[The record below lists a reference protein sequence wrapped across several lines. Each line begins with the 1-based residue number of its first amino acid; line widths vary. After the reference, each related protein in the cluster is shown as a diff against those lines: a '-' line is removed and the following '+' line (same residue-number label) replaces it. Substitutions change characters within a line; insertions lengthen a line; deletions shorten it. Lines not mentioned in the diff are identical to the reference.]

1 MTDILIG
8 NGTVV
13 TLGTQNQLI
22 EKGAVLVHNSLIV
35 AIDMDTTLR
44 QQYPDADYVDANG
57 GLIMPGFLC
66 THTHFYGAFARGMAI
81 PGEPPRNFPEIL
93 ERLWWRLDKL
103 LTLED
108 TRASAEI
115 FMVDA
120 IRHGTTCV
128 VDHHAS
134 PNAVDGSL
142 DVIADA
148 VEQASMR
155 ACLAYEVS
163 DRDGPA
169 VIEAGVRENERFIR
183 TLRAERRQQAEA
195 GMIAASYGLH
205 ASFTLSPTTLERCA
219 AGGADSG
226 VGFHIHVAEDISDEN
241 DSMTRY
247 GMRVADRL
255 EANHILGPRSI
266 AAHCVH
272 VNSGEMSRLAETHTN
287 SVHNPRSNMNNAV
300 GRAPVQEML
309 QAGIN
314 VGLGNDGFSMNMM
327 QEMKA
332 AYLLHKLA
340 LSDPRAMPADLV
352 LNMAFQHNAQI
363 INAVF
368 SPFNRDFPR
377 VGELSVGAAADL
389 VLLDYLPPTPL
400 SSENFPW
407 HLIFAMDGH
416 HVNSTMVAGQWLMRE
431 RQLLTRDEA
440 RIHARARG
448 LSRALWQKLQGKYV
462 YE

>member
-1 MTDILIG
+1 MSDILIG
-8 NGTVV
+8 NGTIV
-13 TLGTQNQLI
+13 TLGTENQLI
-22 EKGAVLVHNSLIV
+22 EQGAVLVQESHIA
-35 AIDMDTTLR
+35 AIGTDTALR
-44 QQYPDADYVDANG
+44 QQYPDAEYVDANG
-57 GLIMPGFLC
+57 GLVMPGFLC

-81 PGEPPRNFPEIL
+81 QGEPPRNFLEIL

-115 FMVDA
+115 FMADA
-120 IRHGTTCV
+120 IRHGTSCV

-148 VEQASMR
+148 VEQAGIR

-163 DRDGPA
+163 DRDRPA
-169 VIEAGVRENERFIR
+169 VIEAGIRENERFIR
-183 TLRAERRQQAEA
+183 SLRTERHQQAEV
-195 GMIAASYGLH
+195 GRIAASYGLH
-205 ASFTLSPTTLERCA
+205 ASFTLSPATLERCA
-219 AGGADSG
+219 AGGADLG
-226 VGFHIHVAEDISDEN
+226 VGFHIHVAEDVSDEN
-241 DSMTRY
+241 DSLSRC
-247 GMRVADRL
+247 GVRVVDRL
-255 EANHILGPRSI
+255 EANRILGPRSI

-272 VNSGEMSRLAETHTN
+272 VQSGEIGRLAETHTN

-300 GRAPVQEML
+300 GCAPVEEMVR
-309 QAGIN
+309 AGVN

-340 LSDPRAMPADLV
+340 LSDPRVMPGDLV

-363 INAVF
+363 MQAVF
-368 SPFNRDFPR
+368 SPFSENFPR
-377 VGELSVGAAADL
+377 VGELSVGAAADI

-400 SSENFPW
+400 SSGNFPW
-407 HLIFAMDGH
+407 HLIFGMDGH
-416 HVNSTMVAGQWLMRE
+416 HVNSTMVAGRWLMRN
-431 RQLLTRDEA
+431 RQLLTVDEE
-440 RIHARARG
+440 RIHARARE
-448 LSRALWQKLQGKYV
+448 LSQALWRRM
-462 YE
+462 